1 MKLKIPE
8 IGYLVEIDEAHVT
21 SLMFEEPSLFA
32 RCVECIRM
40 ACEGQYD
47 DAFLWD
53 DTKSL
58 SLSKN
63 SEIIFY
69 PSLIDFNSRKIQTAL
84 IRKLRQLN
92 GIEIEK
98 TNELEEQ
105 IKSLRIHFDKFMGD
119 VDLDYTYCDTP
130 DLSAVLKFLD
140 ISIAPEDC
148 DICNRVKEYLHVCSA
163 LGLSEYLFCFNFK
176 SIFTKDEI
184 ADIELCALQ
193 NGRKL
198 VLLDHVSEACV
209 SPYEKGIIITK
220 EYDIAQLEGNHD
232 STLKYVFD

>member
-8 IGYLVEIDEAHVT
+8 MEYLVEISEAHVT
-21 SLMFEEPSLFA
+21 SLMFEESASFA
-32 RCVECIRM
+32 RCVECIRK
-40 ACEGQYD
+40 ACEGQSEE
-47 DAFLWD
+47 AFLWD
-53 DTKSL
+53 GTNSL

-63 SEIIFY
+63 SEIIYY
-69 PSLIDFNSRKIQTAL
+69 PALIDFNSRKIQTAL
-84 IRKLRQLN
+84 IKKLRQLN
-92 GIEIEK
+92 GLEIEK
-98 TNELEEQ
+98 ANELEEQ
-105 IKSLRIHFDKFMGD
+105 IKSLRSHFDKFMGD

-148 DICNRVKEYLHVCSA
+148 DICNRIKEYLHVCSA
-163 LGLSEYLFCFNFK
+163 LGLSEYLFCLNFK

-209 SPYEKGIIITK
+209 SQYEKGLILTK
-220 EYDIAQLEGNHD
+220 EYDIAQLEGD
-232 STLKYVFD
+232 DGTVLKYVFD